1 MTEIYFIFTIIF
13 LLAYIGYSWYSSKK
27 IAIKQDSTEENAR
40 EVGSLKA
47 QLANA
52 QVNNDRI
59 QKEKDKVDSE
69 RESIQAM
76 LDLLKDQWKLEFE
89 ALRDIRQLLTQ
100 GGTKVGEIGETI
112 LETILETAGLQRIND
127 KGGIGEFRVNKESG
141 KGPNGNSLRPDI
153 TLFLPENKRIIIDS
167 KLSLFS
173 YSELLNAIS
182 ENASKAV
189 IDQHRNAHYDAVKK
203 HIEALSKKSYHD
215 YLEEGESLEMT
226 VMFMASEGAYIEAL
240 RKYHQFSIE
249 SNVAIV
255 GPTTLMPII
264 KIVQMYWKIK
274 KQNDNVS
281 EVMKSAEKMI
291 IDISNTATEYTKMHQ
306 KLTQFL
312 EEISIAG
319 KRLVR
324 LNDKAEK
331 MSKMGLSIDAK
342 DHEINKLDLDDQSAV
357 NKESDK

>member
-1 MTEIYFIFTIIF
+1 MTETHYIFIIISLVTII
-13 LLAYIGYSWYSSKK
+13 GYFWYLSKK
-27 IAIKQDSTEENAR
+27 AATKQDTANGDIQELGRLEAR
-40 EVGSLKA
+40 
-47 QLANA
+47 LANE
-52 QVNNDRI
+52 QENRDRI
-59 QKEKDKVDSE
+59 QKEKDKLESE
-69 RESIQAM
+69 KESIQTM
-76 LDLLKDQWKLEFE
+76 LSLLKDQWKLEFE

-153 TLFLPENKRIIIDS
+153 TLFLPENKRVIIDS

-173 YSELLNAIS
+173 YSEMLNAIS

-189 IDQHRNAHYDAVKK
+189 IEQHRNAHYDAVKK

-240 RKYHQFSIE
+240 REHHQFSIE

-291 IDISNTATEYTKMHQ
+291 TDISNTATEYTKMHQ

-312 EEISIAG
+312 EEISTAG
-319 KRLVR
+319 KRLTR

-331 MSKMGLSIDAK
+331 MSKMGLSIDTK
-342 DHEINKLDLDDQSAV
+342 DHEINKLDLDDRSII

>member
-1 MTEIYFIFTIIF
+1 MTETHYIFIIISLVTI
-13 LLAYIGYSWYSSKK
+13 IGYSWYLSKK
-27 IAIKQDSTEENAR
+27 AVTKQDAANGDVQELGRLEAR
-40 EVGSLKA
+40 
-47 QLANA
+47 LANE
-52 QVNNDRI
+52 QENRDRI
-59 QKEKDKVDSE
+59 QKEKDKLESE
-69 RESIQAM
+69 KESIQTM
-76 LDLLKDQWKLEFE
+76 LSLLKDQWKLEFE

-153 TLFLPENKRIIIDS
+153 TLFLPENKRVIIDS

-173 YSELLNAIS
+173 YSEMLNAIS

-189 IDQHRNAHYDAVKK
+189 IEQHRNAHYDAVKK

-240 RKYHQFSIE
+240 REYHQFSIE

-291 IDISNTATEYTKMHQ
+291 TDISNTATEYTKMHQ

-312 EEISIAG
+312 EEISTAG
-319 KRLVR
+319 KRLTR
-324 LNDKAEK
+324 LNDKAAK

-342 DHEINKLDLDDQSAV
+342 DHEINKLDLDGQSTI

>member
-1 MTEIYFIFTIIF
+1 MTETHYISIIIF
-13 LLAYIGYSWYSSKK
+13 LVIVIGYFWYSSKK
-27 IAIKQDSTEENAR
+27 AITKQDATNGDGQEL
-40 EVGSLKA
+40 GSLKA
-47 QLANA
+47 QLTNEKATS
-52 QVNNDRI
+52 DRL
-59 QKEKDKVDSE
+59 QKEKDKVESE
-69 RESIQAM
+69 KESIRAM
-76 LDLLKDQWKLEFE
+76 LGLLQDQWKLEFE

-112 LETILETAGLQRIND
+112 LETILESAGLQRIND

-167 KLSLFS
+167 KLSLLS

-182 ENASKAV
+182 ENASKAI

-240 RKYHQFSIE
+240 REYHQFSIE

-291 IDISNTATEYTKMHQ
+291 IDISKTATEYTKMHQ

-312 EEISIAG
+312 EEIRAAG
-319 KRLVR
+319 KRLIR
-324 LNDKAEK
+324 LNDKATK
-331 MSKMGLSIDAK
+331 MSKMGLSIDTK
-342 DHEINKLDLDDQSAV
+342 DHEISTLDLDDQSEV
-357 NKESDK
+357 NKE